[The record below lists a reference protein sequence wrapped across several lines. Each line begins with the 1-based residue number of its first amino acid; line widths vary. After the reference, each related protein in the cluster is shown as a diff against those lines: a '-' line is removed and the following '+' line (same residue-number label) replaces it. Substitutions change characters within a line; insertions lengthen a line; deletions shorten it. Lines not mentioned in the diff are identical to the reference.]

1 MAIRGTFKLT
11 GVEEY
16 LKKVQSAGNNIE
28 NAVKEAIKESAKPVL
43 DDMKNGAE
51 RHRRSGEVVEAIEQS
66 EVKQEGN
73 FIYTEIG
80 VNEDKAKEGAWVAVF
95 QEYGS
100 PTFPKD
106 PFIRPAFD
114 NNKSKV
120 KSIQRKVLKKWGV
133 PVK

>member
-1 MAIRGTFKLT
+1 MGIRGEFKLS
-11 GVEEY
+11 GFEEY
-16 LKKVQSAGNNIE
+16 LSKIQKIDGSIDD
-28 NAVKEAIKESAKPVL
+28 AVKEAIKESAQPIVKE
-43 DDMKNGAE
+43 MKEGAE
-51 RHRRSGEVVEAIEQS
+51 RHRRTGKVADAIE
-66 EVKQEGN
+66 VTNIKQDGN
-73 FIYTEIG
+73 FIYVEIG
-80 VNEDKAKEGAWVAVF
+80 VDRDKAWKGAWHAVF

-114 NNKSKV
+114 NNKSNA